1 MTIRGGGN
9 PNPAMAAM
17 PLREWTRRLGALPV
31 EAYHCFMVGV
41 LWTQPI
47 TSVWRELPRTQG
59 RLPSDHQSSR
69 TRSLQHAAVL
79 TSVKD
84 KALRAARKK
93 RAVLDCRCA
102 RRLWHLAVGAEE
114 SLRRGR
120 TKERAKKAKK
130 EREGRAAAP
139 LDKKSPIQA
148 GYRKSVCPVV
158 ATSKRWCVQQEI
170 DLPGQKSGAL

>member
-1 MTIRGGGN
+1 
-9 PNPAMAAM
+9 M
-17 PLREWTRRLGALPV
+17 PLGEWTRRLGALPV

-41 LWTQPI
+41 LWTQPN
-47 TSVWRELPRTQG
+47 TSVWRELLRTQG

-93 RAVLDCRCA
+93 RAVLDRRCA

-130 EREGRAAAP
+130 EKENVVLRTP

-148 GYRKSVCPVV
+148 VCLTQP
-158 ATSKRWCVQQEI
+158 SEI
-170 DLPGQKSGAL
+170 

>member
-9 PNPAMAAM
+9 PNSAMAAM

-69 TRSLQHAAVL
+69 TRSLQRAAVL
-79 TSVKD
+79 TSLT
-84 KALRAARKK
+84 AAAR
-93 RAVLDCRCA
+93 
-102 RRLWHLAVGAEE
+102 VGFGI
-114 SLRRGR
+114 LRSGR
-120 TKERAKKAKK
+120 KKACGAVEQKK
-130 EREGRAAAP
+130 GAQESQEGKKGRAAAP
-139 LDKKSPIQA
+139 PLT
-148 GYRKSVCPVV
+148 RKAPY
-158 ATSKRWCVQQEI
+158 KRGW
-170 DLPGQKSGAL
+170 GT